1 MNPKFQ
7 AWFSQQRI
15 PEALCGFDG
24 FFVEDPTYRGEHD
37 FVLAVGELLR
47 WAKLGH
53 ESAASL
59 GFEEAVRTSIRR
71 KTLVP
76 ALRLLRTYAL
86 LTPEV
91 GIELSFNRTA
101 VLELIAAAVGGAGS
115 EVSQNEALR
124 TLILLVSDQ
133 FPPLKGMIGLNG
145 GQVA

>member
-1 MNPKFQ
+1 M
-7 AWFSQQRI
+7 
-15 PEALCGFDG
+15 
-24 FFVEDPTYRGEHD
+24 EDPTYREEHD
-37 FVLAVGELLR
+37 LVLAVGELLR
-47 WAKLGH
+47 WAKRGH
-53 ESAASL
+53 ESAGSL

-91 GIELSFNRTA
+91 GIELFFNRAA
-101 VLELIAAAVGGAGS
+101 VLELIAAAVGEAGS

-133 FPPLKGMIGLNG
+133 FPPLQRMIGLNR
-145 GQVA
+145 GQTA

>member
-7 AWFSQQRI
+7 EWFSQQRI

-47 WAKLGH
+47 WAKRDH
-53 ESAASL
+53 ETAASL
-59 GFEEAVRTSIRR
+59 GFEEAVRTSIRS
-71 KTLVP
+71 KALVP

-86 LTPEV
+86 LSSEV
-91 GIELSFNRTA
+91 GIELSFDKPA
-101 VLELIAAAVGGAGS
+101 VLELIARAVDEAAS

-124 TLILLVSDQ
+124 ALVLLVSDQ
-133 FPPLKGMIGLNG
+133 FPSLKRMIGLNG
-145 GQVA
+145 GQVG

>member
-7 AWFSQQRI
+7 AWFSQNKI
-15 PEALCGFDG
+15 SDALCGLDEFM
-24 FFVEDPTYRGEHD
+24 VEDPTYRGEHD

-47 WAKLGH
+47 WAKRGH

-71 KTLVP
+71 KALVR

-91 GIELSFNRTA
+91 GIELSFNKTG
-101 VLELIAAAVGGAGS
+101 VLELIAAAVSEAGS
-115 EVSQNEALR
+115 EVSQNESLR
-124 TLILLVSDQ
+124 TLVLLVSEQ
-133 FPPLKGMIGLNG
+133 FPPLKRMIGLNG
-145 GQVA
+145 NQAA